1 MIHRASMSPLNVK
14 PLGAE
19 PSGNATC
26 KGIITEWN
34 EAKGY
39 GFIDDGKHRVFAHIR
54 DFTERPH
61 NPKPGDKVTYS
72 LGTDRQGRTC
82 AQRINL
88 PFSGVPLRPA
98 HFIVLAVLLI
108 TPGIAIARLFWTD
121 LAWALSGWVVL
132 ASAITYG
139 LYAWDKRCA
148 QRGEWRISEKMLH
161 LWELLGGWPG
171 AFLAQRRLRHK
182 SSKPSYQFT
191 FWLIVILHHYLA
203 IDAQLQWRLFT
214 KARVWFESLG

>member
-1 MIHRASMSPLNVK
+1 VNTSVDKA
-14 PLGAE
+14 
-19 PSGNATC
+19 C
-26 KGIITEWN
+26 KGVITEWN

-39 GFIDDGKHRVFAHIR
+39 GFVDDGKQRVFAHIR

-61 NPKPGDKVTYS
+61 SPQPGDKVTYT

-82 AQRINL
+82 AQRIIL
-88 PFSGVPLRPA
+88 PFTGVPLSPV
-98 HFIVLAVLLI
+98 HFVVLAILLV

-121 LAWALSGWVVL
+121 LAWTLAGWVL
-132 ASAITYG
+132 LSSAITYG
-139 LYAWDKRCA
+139 LYAWDKRRA
-148 QRGEWRISEKMLH
+148 QRGEWRIAEKVLH

-182 SSKPSYQFT
+182 SAKLTYLFT

-203 IDAQLQWRLFT
+203 IDAQLDWRLFHQ
-214 KARVWFESLG
+214 ARAWVVSLS

>member
-1 MIHRASMSPLNVK
+1 MPVETPVDTTRTGV
-14 PLGAE
+14 
-19 PSGNATC
+19 
-26 KGIITEWN
+26 ITEWN

-39 GFIDDGKHRVFAHIR
+39 GFVDDGKQRVFAHIR

-61 NPKPGDKVTYS
+61 NPHPGDKVTYT

-82 AQRINL
+82 AQSIML
-88 PFSGVPLRPA
+88 PFTHVPLRLA
-98 HFIVLAVLLI
+98 HFLVLALLLV

-121 LAWALSGWVVL
+121 LAWTLAGWILL
-132 ASAITYG
+132 ASVITYG
-139 LYAWDKRCA
+139 LYAWDKRRA
-148 QRGEWRISEKMLH
+148 QRSEWRISEKTLH

-182 SSKPSYQFT
+182 SAKLTYLFT

-203 IDAQLQWRLFT
+203 IDAQLNWRLFHGT
-214 KARVWFESLG
+214 RAWVASLG

>member
-1 MIHRASMSPLNVK
+1 MSHPN
-14 PLGAE
+14 
-19 PSGNATC
+19 PSSIETLAAKTC
-26 KGIITEWN
+26 QGVLIEWN

-39 GFIDDGKHRVFAHIR
+39 GFVDDGKQRVFAHIR

-61 NPKPGDKVTYS
+61 NPQPGDKVTYA

-82 AQRINL
+82 ARSINL
-88 PFSGVPLRPA
+88 PFTGVPLRST
-98 HFIVLAVLLI
+98 HFIVLVVLLV

-121 LAWALSGWVVL
+121 LAWVLAGWVVV

-139 LYAWDKRCA
+139 LYAWDKRRA
-148 QRGEWRISEKMLH
+148 QRDEWRISEKMLH

-182 SSKPSYQFT
+182 SAKPTYLFT

-203 IDAQLQWRLFT
+203 IDAQLDWRLFHA
-214 KARVWFESLG
+214 ARTWVKSIS